1 MEPDQL
7 VSQKPADLALHC
19 FHNRLYQD
27 LAWFGLNWVMPS
39 KSCKKICLL
48 SGLFRSLTLDD
59 ETSRTGVVVM
69 DVAVIAMLLEL
80 PKLVGDIA
88 EKNTLS

>member
-1 MEPDQL
+1 
-7 VSQKPADLALHC
+7 
-19 FHNRLYQD
+19 
-27 LAWFGLNWVMPS
+27 MPS
-39 KSCKKICLL
+39 KSCKIICLL

-80 PKLVGDIA
+80 PRLVGDIA
-88 EKNTLS
+88 EKNTTS